1 MDIRTGPESI
11 EGVHSRCRWQCPSSA
26 TQLPTKVSALPAAG
40 AHQEKKRRARKPLSL
55 STLNAVQCPA
65 STPTLICPASR
76 TREPQDSRSCR
87 VPGGTLLVRSCLA
100 GHARPPAGLKHK
112 IRMLLYFTTFFYLN
126 PNTDLDILR
135 SEYKNGWLK
144 IDTSSDF
151 YSIQFKT
158 RTIKYLLNLIY
169 LYIHTVTLF
178 IT

>member
-1 MDIRTGPESI
+1 
-11 EGVHSRCRWQCPSSA
+11 
-26 TQLPTKVSALPAAG
+26 
-40 AHQEKKRRARKPLSL
+40 
-55 STLNAVQCPA
+55 
-65 STPTLICPASR
+65 
-76 TREPQDSRSCR
+76 
-87 VPGGTLLVRSCLA
+87 
-100 GHARPPAGLKHK
+100 
-112 IRMLLYFTTFFYLN
+112 MLLYFTTFFYLN